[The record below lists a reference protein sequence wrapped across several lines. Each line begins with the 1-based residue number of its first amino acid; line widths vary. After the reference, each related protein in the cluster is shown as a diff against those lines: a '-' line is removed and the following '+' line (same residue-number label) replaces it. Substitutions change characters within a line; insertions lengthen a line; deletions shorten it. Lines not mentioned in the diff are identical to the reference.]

1 MTVIRYGKGRGSVEL
16 SGELKALVETL
27 LEEAA
32 PVAVSALKAEL
43 EPIAAQARK
52 KWPTRQPRYG
62 KSQDSKGKIE
72 TGIRVIPPATIE
84 GYISNN
90 AEYAWA
96 IKAGRQSDT
105 PVSSGQRVADVLIWQ
120 PVKKRSSTVAKKIA
134 DEMARKARKAK

>member
-27 LEEAA
+27 LQEAA
-32 PVAVSALKAEL
+32 PIAVAALKEEL
-43 EPIAAQARK
+43 EPIATQARK

-62 KSQDSKGKIE
+62 RSLDSKDKVE
-72 TGIRVIPPATIE
+72 MGIRVIPPATIE
-84 GYISNN
+84 GYISNS

-105 PVSSGQRVADVLIWQ
+105 PVAEGQRVADVLIWK
-120 PVKKRSSTVAKKIA
+120 PVQKKASSVAKKIA
-134 DEMARKARKAK
+134 DEMMKQARKAK

>member
-27 LEEAA
+27 LQEAA
-32 PVAVSALKAEL
+32 PIAVAALKEEL
-43 EPIAAQARK
+43 EPIATQARK

-62 KSQDSKGKIE
+62 RSLDSKDKVE
-72 TGIRVIPPATIE
+72 MGIRVIPPATIE
-84 GYISNN
+84 GYISNS

-105 PVSSGQRVADVLIWQ
+105 PVAEGQRVADVLIWK
-120 PVKKRSSTVAKKIA
+120 PVQKKASSVAKKIA
-134 DEMARKARKAK
+134 DEMMKKARKAK